1 MEERVGFW
9 IGLPIGPGHV
19 TIVIRHGCA
28 PAEQENFKRILR
40 EEIAPL
46 LPIQL
51 KILRGLVLKGYNNDV
66 PTLSVQI
73 NDVIGKED
81 ALKSIY
87 AKNYQQVP
95 EFLSYPAL
103 DMHMTIKEQDVSNF
117 ASYLVNQQ
125 DGIYLATTATLKQ
138 VGNAEVIDH
147 VDQYTK
153 FGVK

>member
-1 MEERVGFW
+1 MNERVGFW

-19 TIVIRHGCA
+19 TIVIRHNCE
-28 PAEQENFKRILR
+28 PAEQEHFKRILR

-73 NDVIGKED
+73 NDVITKED

-87 AKNYQQVP
+87 ARNYQQVP
-95 EFLSYPAL
+95 EHTAYPTL
-103 DMHMTIKEQDVSNF
+103 DMHMTIKDPDVNTF
-117 ASYLVNQQ
+117 ASYLINQQ
-125 DGIYLATTATLKQ
+125 DGHYMATTATLKQ
-138 VGNAEVIDH
+138 VGNPEVIDH

-153 FGVK
+153 YGVQ